1 MSGFKMHDE
10 EVDTGTYVVRRLL
23 ETQFP
28 QWAHLRLEA
37 VSSTGTVNAIYKLGR
52 EMAVRLP
59 RVQWWAGDLD
69 TELAC
74 LPKLAGALPL
84 SIPEPLGSGTPAEG
98 YPFRWAIYRWLPGEP
113 WAAEQIGDLGQAAA
127 DLARFVAALQ
137 RVDTTGAPDSR
148 RGGSVVSQDA
158 GTRSAIQALAGT
170 LDADLATA
178 TWEASLRAPA
188 WDRPAVWMHGD
199 LLPANL
205 LVADGRLSAV
215 IDFGL
220 AGVGDPAAD
229 LIATWCLFSA
239 EERSIYHAQLQVDD
253 ATWVRGRGWALS
265 IALQIIPYYSE
276 TNPGFVDIAKRMV
289 DEVLGDYD
297 NLAR

>member
-1 MSGFKMHDE
+1 M
-10 EVDTGTYVVRRLL
+10 
-23 ETQFP
+23 P
-28 QWAHLRLEA
+28 
-37 VSSTGTVNAIYKLGR
+37 
-52 EMAVRLP
+52 
-59 RVQWWAGDLD
+59 
-69 TELAC
+69 
-74 LPKLAGALPL
+74 GA
-84 SIPEPLGSGTPAEG
+84 EPLGSGTPAEG

-127 DLARFVAALQ
+127 DMARFVAALQ
-137 RVDTTGAPDSR
+137 RVDTTGAPASR
-148 RGGSVVSQDA
+148 RGGTVASQDV
-158 GTRSAIQALAGT
+158 GTRSAIQALVGT

-188 WDRPAVWMHGD
+188 WDRSAVWMHGD

-229 LIATWCLFSA
+229 MIATWCLFSA
-239 EERSIYHAQLQVDD
+239 EERSIYRAQLQVDD

-297 NLAR
+297 NLTR